1 VEPRSIIQVF
11 GEPIE
16 ILVSSTDSNYT
27 MCVGVQTSPP
37 GGGPPPHKHDRE
49 DETFIVLEG
58 EFEFFDRGQWVPF
71 KKGESRFSMRGTFHG
86 FRNAGSTAGKIL
98 FVTNGGGLDEYFAL
112 ISRLKLPVDMER
124 LVEISSHFGYH
135 YLPQDAA

>member
-1 VEPRSIIQVF
+1 MEPRSIIHVF

-27 MCVGVQTSPP
+27 MCVAMQTSPP

-49 DETFIVLEG
+49 EETFIVLEG
-58 EFEFFDRGQWVPF
+58 EFEFFDRDKWVPF
-71 KKGESRFSMRGTFHG
+71 KKGDTRFSLRGTYHG
-86 FRNAGSTAGKIL
+86 FRNVGSTPGKML

-112 ISRLKLPVDMER
+112 ISRLRLPDDMAR
-124 LVEISSHFGYH
+124 LIEISDNFGYH
-135 YLPQDAA
+135 YLPAPE